1 MTTRNFVSP
10 YPTWQERLHH
20 AWRIVWRVA
29 LIGSGGA
36 GGAVVVD
43 CRLT

>member
-29 LIGSGGA
+29 LPGA
-36 GGAVVVD
+36 AVLAV
-43 CRLT
+43 LWWWIAG